1 MSKKIVALIVV
12 LLIGICYFLIRWQ
25 LAQNDLVVARAELSG
40 AQAALEGSAG
50 EIFGTQDEVAT
61 LKAELKDTKD
71 YLSDVEAELES
82 TRDSMSDV
90 VAELEDTRA
99 RLSAV
104 EADALHLHNPTF
116 EEARDF
122 LEEDRTDAN
131 EYLEDEYVCSHF
143 AADVN
148 NNAERQGIRCALVD
162 VRFPRSGHA
171 IIAFDTTD
179 KGLVYFDPI
188 TDDRVRPVIGKYYW
202 KCIEPE
208 PGYEYEKP
216 SFDDTIEDIVVIW

>member
-12 LLIGICYFLIRWQ
+12 LVVGTCYFAVRWQ
-25 LAQNDLVVARAELSG
+25 LARNDLAVAGAELSG
-40 AQAALEGSAG
+40 VQAALEGSEG
-50 EIFGTQDEVAT
+50 EILGTRGEIAALKSELQDTQDH
-61 LKAELKDTKD
+61 
-71 YLSDVEAELES
+71 LSDVEAELEL

-90 VAELEDTRA
+90 VAELEDARA

-116 EEARDF
+116 KEARDF
-122 LEEDRTDAN
+122 LEEDKTDAN
-131 EYLEDEYVCSHF
+131 EYVEGEYVCSHF

-162 VRFPRSGHA
+162 VRFPRSSHA

-179 KGLVYFDPI
+179 EGLVYFDPI
-188 TDDRVRPVIGKYYW
+188 TDDRVRPVIGEHYW
-202 KCIEPE
+202 ECIEPE